1 MKPADDLEWRG
12 RVERKLDAISEAVVR
27 LARVEERTA
36 TLFRDQS
43 ANTTAV
49 VQLTARLTALEAT
62 TQANK
67 TSIRLAERVFWL
79 AATLAT
85 PIVSGVAV
93 YYLTKGA

>member
-1 MKPADDLEWRG
+1 MKPVDDSEWRG

-43 ANTTAV
+43 SNTSAV
-49 VQLTARLTALEAT
+49 VNLTARLTALEAT
-62 TQANK
+62 TQSNK
-67 TSIRLAERVFWL
+67 TSIRVAERVFWF

-85 PIVSGVAV
+85 PIISGVAV
-93 YYLTKGA
+93 YYLTKGS